1 MGVLPVVPELELPVE
16 PEVPELLEELGAL
29 GSTEVPAVPLDPGS
43 LSVPGAWYV
52 PEVVGEP
59 LVPLLPDMPDPEL
72 PDDGLAEP
80 DAEPEADPIPD
91 DEPEVDPIPRSP
103 VELQAASTAT
113 HAKGIIHLFIESS
126 LKR

>member
-1 MGVLPVVPELELPVE
+1 
-16 PEVPELLEELGAL
+16 
-29 GSTEVPAVPLDPGS
+29 
-43 LSVPGAWYV
+43 
-52 PEVVGEP
+52 VGEP